1 MRSFQEPALTESDPI
16 LIETGTGRDRPGSGS
31 ANNQRDT
38 ETQRGRE
45 KDLVRR
51 LIPGGGDMTG
61 PKARTHRGTTLLLA
75 ALLACFTFT
84 PASGVEAAPKG
95 LDVYFIDVE
104 GGAATLIVTSEGESL
119 LMDCGWK
126 RDDLRDA
133 KRIHDVAA
141 RIAGLKKID
150 YFVASHF
157 HTDHFGSIS
166 QLAQLIPI
174 SKFYDHSLMQE
185 GQEYDK
191 NLYPEYL
198 KAAEGKR
205 QVLKPGDTIPFKSKR
220 TPLKVICVV
229 SDGQVISLPVGPGAG
244 PNPFCS
250 GVPFKEE
257 DKSDNAKSIGLLV
270 SFGDFEFLNL
280 GDLTWNIEHKLVC
293 PDNVLGKVDLYM
305 VTHHGMNISNNP
317 ALVKAVQPT
326 VSVMCNGPKK
336 GGHPET
342 VALLKSLPGLK
353 AAYQLH
359 RNITVSEAENTDKA
373 LIANWDENC
382 QGQFIKAS
390 VAPNGKLY
398 TVQIGEKG
406 IPRKFRAE

>member
-1 MRSFQEPALTESDPI
+1 MTRRTVAIARMLKLVTALAFAFAVFLPAV
-16 LIETGTGRDRPGSGS
+16 G
-31 ANNQRDT
+31 
-38 ETQRGRE
+38 
-45 KDLVRR
+45 
-51 LIPGGGDMTG
+51 
-61 PKARTHRGTTLLLA
+61 
-75 ALLACFTFT
+75 
-84 PASGVEAAPKG
+84 AAPRG
-95 LDVYFIDVE
+95 LDIYFIDVE

-133 KRIHDVAA
+133 KRIHDVAT
-141 RIAGLKKID
+141 RVAGLKKID

-166 QLAQLIPI
+166 QLVGLIPI
-174 SKFYDHSLMQE
+174 DKFYDHAVMQE

-191 NLYPEYL
+191 KLYPDYQ
-198 KAAEGKR
+198 KASEGKR
-205 QVLKPGDTIPFKSKR
+205 QILKAGDVIPFKTGGS
-220 TPLKVICVV
+220 PLKVLCVV
-229 SDGQVISLPVGPGAG
+229 SDGQVISKPAGPGAG
-244 PNPFCS
+244 PNPFCKDA
-250 GVPFKEE
+250 PPKDE

-293 PDNVLGKVDLYM
+293 PNNVLGQVDLYM

-317 ALVKAVQPT
+317 VLVKAVQPV
-326 VSVMCNGPKK
+326 VSVMCNGPEK
-336 GGHPET
+336 GGHPDS
-342 VALLKSLPGLK
+342 VALLRSLPGLK

-359 RNITVSEAENTDKA
+359 RNIQTSEAENTDKT
-373 LIANWDENC
+373 LVANWEENC
-382 QGQFIKAS
+382 KGEFIKAAI
-390 VAPNGKLY
+390 APGGKEY